1 MANTIR
7 DLPASSTFFEV
18 LPSAARTTAPDTQEF
33 VITGRG
39 YDYTVGGLYLIID
52 ATVVT
57 ATQTLT
63 VTVSGVDRVSGQTYT
78 ILASTAI
85 SAATG
90 AGTPRVL
97 KILPGVLAA
106 ANLAVSEAIP
116 PVFRVSV
123 AVANGLTATYSI
135 GGMLV

>member
-1 MANTIR
+1 MY
-7 DLPASSTFFEV
+7 FEV
-18 LPSAARTTAPDTQEF
+18 LPSAARTDAPDTQEF
-33 VITGRG
+33 EITGRG
-39 YDYTVGGLYLIID
+39 YEYRGLHLIID

-63 VTVSGVDRVSGQTYT
+63 VTVSGVDRVSGKLYT
-78 ILASTAI
+78 LLASTAL
-85 SAATG
+85 AV
-90 AGTPRVL
+90 AGTTVL
-97 KILPGVLAA
+97 KVGPNLSQVN
-106 ANLAVSEAIP
+106 NLAVNDYMP

>member
-1 MANTIR
+1 VANTIR
-7 DLPASSTFFEV
+7 QLASSALYFEV

-33 VITGRG
+33 EIQGRG
-39 YDYTVGGLYLIID
+39 YEYNGVHLVID

-63 VTVSGVDRVSGQTYT
+63 VTVSGVDRVSGKIYT
-78 ILASTAI
+78 ILT
-85 SAATG
+85 SAAVTA
-90 AGTPRVL
+90 AGTVVL
-97 KILPGVLAA
+97 KIAPNLTAA
-106 ANLAVSEAIP
+106 ANLAVNDYLP
-116 PVFRVSV
+116 PVFRISV